1 MFKNFNIN
9 RKGIILLGFIALS
22 LTSCHRTTL
31 EDQAENMANKYTERY
46 CPTPVQDMQRTDSVT
61 FDRKTHTLAFYF
73 TLTDK
78 ADDPNNVDKMKGMIT
93 KTLLDEL
100 KENTNLKVYKD
111 AGYNFSYIFRSQK
124 NKNVLYEKKFSK
136 RNYK

>member
-1 MFKNFNIN
+1 MFRNFNIN

-111 AGYNFSYIFRSQK
+111 AGYNFRYIFRSQK
-124 NKNVLYEKKFSK
+124 NKKVLYEKNFSK